1 MIAPMQ
7 LQKPDNWQD
16 FESLCKKLWGEIWG
30 CSDSIKKHGRK
41 GQAQHGVDVYG
52 IPRDETMYYGIQC
65 KGKDDYTRS
74 KLTQEEVDE
83 EIEKAW
89 R

>member
-30 CSDSIKKHGRK
+30 
-41 GQAQHGVDVYG
+41 
-52 IPRDETMYYGIQC
+52 
-65 KGKDDYTRS
+65 
-74 KLTQEEVDE
+74 
-83 EIEKAW
+83 
-89 R
+89 